1 MERNKFSS
9 GTYWEEHVGYS
20 RAIKVGNMIFVS
32 GTTALDDETII
43 GVNDAYK
50 QTKFIIEKIEDA
62 LANLGAKLE
71 DVVRIR
77 IYLTDI
83 TLWKE
88 AAKAYS
94 EFFKNIKPAQTL
106 IEIKGLVDPS
116 MLVEI
121 EADAVV

>member
-1 MERNKFSS
+1 MERLKFSS

-20 RAIKVGNMIFVS
+20 RAVKVGNMVFVS
-32 GTTALDDETII
+32 GTTAIDGETIV
-43 GVNDAYK
+43 GKNDAYM
-50 QTKFIIEKIEDA
+50 QTKYIIEKIENA
-62 LANLGAKLE
+62 LTNLGAKLE

-94 EFFKNIKPAQTL
+94 EFFKNIKPSTDINRDQ
-106 IEIKGLVDPS
+106 GS
-116 MLVEI
+116 CRSF
-121 EADAVV
+121 DAR

>member
-20 RAIKVGNMIFVS
+20 RAIKIGNMIFVS
-32 GTTALDDETII
+32 GTTALDGNKII
-43 GVNDAYK
+43 GENDVYK
-50 QTKFIIEKIEDA
+50 QTKFIIEKIENA

-71 DVVRIR
+71 DVVRVR

-83 TLWKE
+83 KLWKE

-94 EFFKNIKPAQTL
+94 EFFKNIKPSQTL
-106 IEIKGLVDPS
+106 VEIKGLVDPS

-121 EADAVV
+121 EADAVI

>member
-20 RAIKVGNMIFVS
+20 RAIKVGKMIFVS
-32 GTTALDDETII
+32 GTTALDGNKIVGE
-43 GVNDAYK
+43 NDVYK
-50 QTKFIIEKIEDA
+50 QTKFIIEKIENA
-62 LANLGAKLE
+62 LVKLGSKLE

-83 TLWKE
+83 ALWQE
-88 AAKAYS
+88 AANAYS
-94 EFFKNIKPAQTL
+94 EFFKDIKPAQSL
-106 IEIKGLVDPS
+106 IEVKGLVDPS

-121 EADAVV
+121 EVDAVI

>member
-20 RAIKVGNMIFVS
+20 RAIKIGNMIFVS
-32 GTTALDDETII
+32 GTTALDGNKII
-43 GVNDAYK
+43 GENDVYK

-62 LANLGAKLE
+62 LRKLDSKLE

-83 TLWKE
+83 TL
-88 AAKAYS
+88 
-94 EFFKNIKPAQTL
+94 
-106 IEIKGLVDPS
+106 
-116 MLVEI
+116 
-121 EADAVV
+121 